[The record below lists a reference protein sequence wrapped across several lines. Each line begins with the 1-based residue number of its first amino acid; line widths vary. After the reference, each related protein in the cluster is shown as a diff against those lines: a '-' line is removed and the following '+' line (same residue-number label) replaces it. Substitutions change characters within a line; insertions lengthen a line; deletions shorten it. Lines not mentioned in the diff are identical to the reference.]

1 MTRKKAVVMVLAVA
15 LAAILAVPYSLA
27 AQRDRDA
34 RPPNPNPGPADMLE
48 QIKPM
53 FELLERMS
61 EACFDEVT
69 AAMIAIG
76 GLKDDVRRKPAQIT
90 KDLET
95 QLKSTKTLGLRNAI
109 RMTLKDI
116 YKAQGEDERVLGH
129 LRAMLAENDRALQ
142 DRAAEEEDDDNDDD
156 DE

>member
-1 MTRKKAVVMVLAVA
+1 MTRKKTVVIVLAVT

-27 AQRDRDA
+27 AQKDRDST
-34 RPPNPNPGPADMLE
+34 RPPNREPGPADMLE
-48 QIKPM
+48 HVEPM

-61 EACFDEVT
+61 EACFHEVT

-76 GLKDDVRRKPAQIT
+76 GLKDEVRRKPAQIT

-95 QLKSTKTLGLRNAI
+95 QLNRTKTLGLRNAI

-116 YKAQGEDERVLGH
+116 YKAQGNDEKVLSH
-129 LRAMLAENDRALQ
+129 LHAMLAENDKALQ
-142 DRAAEEEDDDNDDD
+142 EERDDDDDD